1 MLSLTAFAHFTRIYA
16 LCNEGCV
23 FGGIVLIKEAI
34 DSYYVRMVLTYDGI
48 DNLLTY
54 KDDHQEVEYGYEGM
68 WKLTRRKDARGVICF
83 LHDREERLLEII
95 NEKGE
100 HYAFGMDAAGILPE
114 GEILPLMSCSPMMP
128 SEGPE
133 QGGHWHHLLAVERQR
148 APARVDIKSESQ

>member
-1 MLSLTAFAHFTRIYA
+1 M
-16 LCNEGCV
+16 
-23 FGGIVLIKEAI
+23 IKEAI

-114 GEILPLMSCSPMMP
+114 GEILPLIPCSPMMH
-128 SEGPE
+128 SEEEWARMPLASPAGCGTATCPCTS
-133 QGGHWHHLLAVERQR
+133 GHKVRGAMSRER
-148 APARVDIKSESQ
+148 